1 MSESVVQ
8 ARAEA
13 VVLEC
18 DPAAKCE
25 AAATLYED
33 IRNDR
38 IPLQHPE
45 TPRRFEIPGRP
56 ERPEL
61 VSPRE
66 LPRRGLG
73 SEPGRAALLHALAHI
88 EFNAINLAVDAV
100 YRFPDMERDF
110 YVDWARVGAD
120 EARHFAMLRGLLNDR
135 GYDYGD
141 FPAHNGLWETAVKT
155 DHDLLVRMALVPRV
169 LEARGIDV
177 TPGLMK
183 SLQGVGANDAVAAL
197 DVIYHDEIEHV
208 HIGNRWFHAACGWAN
223 QEPRATFNSLI
234 REYMSGRIKGP
245 FDREGRLHAG
255 FTEEELDDLEALA
268 AEGT

>member
-1 MSESVVQ
+1 MSDSVVQ
-8 ARAEA
+8 AHAEA

-18 DPAAKCE
+18 DPAAKCD
-25 AAATLYED
+25 AAAALYEAV
-33 IRNDR
+33 RNDR
-38 IPLQHPE
+38 IPLRHPD

-110 YVDWARVGAD
+110 YIDWARVGAD
-120 EARHFAMLRGLLNDR
+120 EARHFGMLRGLLNDR

-183 SLQGVGANDAVAAL
+183 SLRGVGADDAVAAL

-223 QEPRATFNSLI
+223 QEPRATFNSP
-234 REYMSGRIKGP
+234 K
-245 FDREGRLHAG
+245 
-255 FTEEELDDLEALA
+255 
-268 AEGT
+268 

>member
-1 MSESVVQ
+1 MNAEVVQ
-8 ARAEA
+8 ERAEA
-13 VVLEC
+13 VVRER
-18 DPAAKCE
+18 DPAAKC
-25 AAATLYED
+25 AAARALHAGVGRD
-33 IRNDR
+33 A
-38 IPLQHPE
+38 IPLRHPRA
-45 TPRRFEIPGRP
+45 PQRLEIPGRP

-61 VSPRE
+61 VPPRD
-66 LPRRGLG
+66 LARRGLG
-73 SEPGRAALLHALAHI
+73 TEAGRAALLHALAHI

-100 YRFPDMERDF
+100 YRFPDMARDF
-110 YVDWARVGAD
+110 YLDWARVGAD
-120 EARHFAMLRGLLNDR
+120 EARHFTMLRGLLNDR

-155 DHDLLVRMALVPRV
+155 DHDLLLRMALVPRV

-177 TPGLMK
+177 TPGLMQ
-183 SLQGVGANDAVAAL
+183 SLSGVGAQDAVEAL

-223 QEPRATFNSLI
+223 REPRATFNALI

-255 FTEEELDDLEALA
+255 FSEAELDDLEALA
-268 AEGT
+268 AEGV